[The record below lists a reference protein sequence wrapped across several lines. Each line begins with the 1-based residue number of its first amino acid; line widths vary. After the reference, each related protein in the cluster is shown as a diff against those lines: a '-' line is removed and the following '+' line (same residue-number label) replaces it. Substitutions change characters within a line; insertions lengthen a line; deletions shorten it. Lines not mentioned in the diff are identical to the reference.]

1 MLTGEKKKD
10 LKDNDERMLLLTNAL
25 DDTTLTE
32 AFQVDEPHSKKSE
45 ERGRARIDDITDK
58 KEQGP
63 IRSDVTQQ
71 KDLKLTETQNDD
83 KKIDDG
89 VLKQFFDEG
98 QLTVRHTRCIIVG
111 CGNAGKTTLLKRLQN
126 VSYEE
131 LVETDRTEMVEETD
145 RTEMVDFHVNCFEVL
160 AEENTIQSKLC
171 FLAFIFFNL
180 LASDFFITF
189 LHNFNKTCAH
199 QF

>member
-1 MLTGEKKKD
+1 MILTLVIFRKRNKGTKIVIIEI
-10 LKDNDERMLLLTNAL
+10 
-25 DDTTLTE
+25 TE
-32 AFQVDEPHSKKSE
+32 ASQVDEPHSKKSE
-45 ERGRARIDDITDK
+45 EIDD
-58 KEQGP
+58 
-63 IRSDVTQQ
+63 R
-71 KDLKLTETQNDD
+71 
-83 KKIDDG
+83 
-89 VLKQFFDEG
+89 VLKQFLDEG

-131 LVETDRTEMVEETD
+131 LVKTDRTEMVEETD

-180 LASDFFITF
+180 LA
-189 LHNFNKTCAH
+189 
-199 QF
+199 